1 MIVAVIGLTGRR
13 YNKIFNLKR
22 LEIFLA
28 ACVRFWQLL
37 AGYDRLNPHFVRE
50 RFGNPSVVLRKKDVF
65 SEELP
70 NRYRTI
76 PEETGGLR
84 D

>member
-1 MIVAVIGLTGRR
+1 MIVAVIGLTEQR

-28 ACVRFWQLL
+28 ACVRFWQVL

-50 RFGNPSVVLRKKDVF
+50 RFGNPSVVLRKKHLF
-65 SEELP
+65 SEETP
-70 NRYRTI
+70 NRYRTT
-76 PEETGGLR
+76 PEETVGLH